1 MTELEREEDQIDRD
15 YASGLISNAEHRKAL
30 AEMHREERY
39 EAEDRAQQAYDD
51 EMDNLGF
58 GHF

>member
-1 MTELEREEDQIDRD
+1 MTQWEREEDQLDRD

-39 EAEDRAQQAYDD
+39 EAEDRAQQAYDN
-51 EMDNLGF
+51 EMDNCGF
-58 GHF
+58 GRF